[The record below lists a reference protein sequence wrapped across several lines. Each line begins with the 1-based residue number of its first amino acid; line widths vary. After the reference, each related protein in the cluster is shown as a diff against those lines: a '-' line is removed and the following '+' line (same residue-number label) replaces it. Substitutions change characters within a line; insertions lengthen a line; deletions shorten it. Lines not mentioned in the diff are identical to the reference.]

1 MTFDQA
7 FPHLVSEGY
16 RETSARTEN
25 YNCIAWAA
33 GDTTQWWWPD
43 QFNQYYWPN
52 EAPRAETLQA
62 FIEAY
67 ELSGYTPCETST
79 YEHGYEKVAIY
90 VDVSG
95 KPTHAA
101 RQLSDGTWTSKL
113 GVYIDITHY
122 TLRGVEGPKY
132 GAAIQFLSRKE

>member
-7 FPHLVSEGY
+7 FPHLGSEGY

-67 ELSGYTPCETST
+67 ELLGYTPCETST
-79 YEHGYEKVAIY
+79 YEHGYE
-90 VDVSG
+90 
-95 KPTHAA
+95 
-101 RQLSDGTWTSKL
+101 RL
-113 GVYIDITHY
+113 
-122 TLRGVEGPKY
+122 
-132 GAAIQFLSRKE
+132 QFT